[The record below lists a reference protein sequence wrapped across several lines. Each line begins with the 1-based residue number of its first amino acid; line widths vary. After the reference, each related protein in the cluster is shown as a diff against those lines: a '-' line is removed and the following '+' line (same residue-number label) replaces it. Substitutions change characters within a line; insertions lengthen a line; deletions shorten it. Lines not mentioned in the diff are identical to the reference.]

1 MQFKWL
7 NESKIEKK
15 GDRWEIYAPPHTDF
29 FCNASGEEGEA
40 AGTLCNAPV
49 YYTEIEGD
57 FVLKVKVSHDC
68 ASTYDAA
75 ALLVYKDETNWA
87 KRCFEKTDIGPNAV
101 VSVVTRGQ
109 SDDANGCNIADKSV
123 WLQICR
129 VGDAFA
135 FHFSED
141 GAHFYM
147 TRFFHFPAGKVAK
160 VGLVAQSPTGSGGM
174 RTFEHLTIEHKTVEN
189 IRAGI

>member
-75 ALLVYKDETNWA
+75 ALLVYKDETSA
-87 KRCFEKTDIGPNAV
+87 
-101 VSVVTRGQ
+101 
-109 SDDANGCNIADKSV
+109 
-123 WLQICR
+123 
-129 VGDAFA
+129 
-135 FHFSED
+135 
-141 GAHFYM
+141 
-147 TRFFHFPAGKVAK
+147 
-160 VGLVAQSPTGSGGM
+160 PTPSSASS
-174 RTFEHLTIEHKTVEN
+174 
-189 IRAGI
+189 RAGSLTTPTAAISRTRACGCRSAASATRLLFTFRRTARIFI

>member
-1 MQFKWL
+1 MQFEWL

-15 GDRWEIYAPPHTDF
+15 GSRWEIYAPAHTDF
-29 FCNASGEEGEA
+29 FCNSAGEEGEA

-49 YYTEIEGD
+49 YYTQIEGD

-75 ALLVYKDETNWA
+75 ALLVFEDLQNWA
-87 KRCFEKTDIGPNAV
+87 KLCFEKTDFGTHAV
-101 VSVVTRGQ
+101 VSVVTHGQ
-109 SDDANGCNIADKSV
+109 SDDANGCNIAGKSV

-135 FHFSED
+135 FHYSTD
-141 GAHFYM
+141 GEHFYM
-147 TRFFHFPAGKVAK
+147 TRFFHFPMKGAAK
-160 VGLVAQSPTGSGGM
+160 VGLVAQSPTGTGGI
-174 RTFEHLTIEHKTVEN
+174 RVFEDLTIEQKTVEN
-189 IRAGI
+189 IRRGS

>member
-1 MQFKWL
+1 M
-7 NESKIEKK
+7 
-15 GDRWEIYAPPHTDF
+15 
-29 FCNASGEEGEA
+29 
-40 AGTLCNAPV
+40 
-49 YYTEIEGD
+49 
-57 FVLKVKVSHDC
+57 
-68 ASTYDAA
+68 
-75 ALLVYKDETNWA
+75 
-87 KRCFEKTDIGPNAV
+87 
-101 VSVVTRGQ
+101 
-109 SDDANGCNIADKSV
+109 

-147 TRFFHFPAGKVAK
+147 TRFFFFSAGKVAK

-189 IRAGI
+189 IRAAI